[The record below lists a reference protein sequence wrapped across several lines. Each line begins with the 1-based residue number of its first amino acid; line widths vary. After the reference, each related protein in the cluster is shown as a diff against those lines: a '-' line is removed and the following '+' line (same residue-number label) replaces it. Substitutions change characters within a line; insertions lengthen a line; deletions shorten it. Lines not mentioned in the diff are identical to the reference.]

1 MVVRHKPLEQ
11 IDPDLEIRSQLVRE
25 VTVSVPTDQV
35 LRLSGDVD
43 WVCYQATFS
52 IANPVAGYPVDSQ
65 YYFENQSY
73 IQLGTIDSTGRRLVD
88 ENRVTDLQENPF
100 KITFEQELTK
110 EAQWRNN

>member
-1 MVVRHKPLEQ
+1 M
-11 IDPDLEIRSQLVRE
+11 
-25 VTVSVPTDQV
+25 
-35 LRLSGDVD
+35 
-43 WVCYQATFS
+43 
-52 IANPVAGYPVDSQ
+52 AGYPVDSQ

-110 EAQWRNN
+110 EAQWRNG